1 MRPIVGI
8 PACATVTDRLLHAT
22 PARYA
27 EALIGACDAIPIM
40 IPPMGEIQLALLD
53 RIDGLLVP
61 GSPSN
66 VHPSQYGTD
75 ESLTPDKHDHDRDA
89 TTLPLIRAAIARG
102 LPVLAICRGIQELN
116 VALGG
121 TLLQNIHDLPGRRD
135 HRGNGEGSMERAY
148 GPKHSIAVTGALAR
162 IVGADTIM
170 VNSLHGQAIDR
181 PGEGLVVEAYAEDGT
196 IEAVSAPNAPGFVLG
211 LQWHPEWRFAEQPA
225 SVAIFRAFGD
235 ACRAWQQ
242 GLKRAA

>member
-121 TLLQNIHDLPGRRD
+121 TLCQHYDGHFDLSNYNEPTVDPLFEERHAKPVGACALERLQAEVRAGSGRRRWPGRWR
-135 HRGNGEGSMERAY
+135 RRS
-148 GPKHSIAVTGALAR
+148 VT
-162 IVGADTIM
+162 
-170 VNSLHGQAIDR
+170 
-181 PGEGLVVEAYAEDGT
+181 
-196 IEAVSAPNAPGFVLG
+196 
-211 LQWHPEWRFAEQPA
+211 
-225 SVAIFRAFGD
+225 
-235 ACRAWQQ
+235 
-242 GLKRAA
+242 